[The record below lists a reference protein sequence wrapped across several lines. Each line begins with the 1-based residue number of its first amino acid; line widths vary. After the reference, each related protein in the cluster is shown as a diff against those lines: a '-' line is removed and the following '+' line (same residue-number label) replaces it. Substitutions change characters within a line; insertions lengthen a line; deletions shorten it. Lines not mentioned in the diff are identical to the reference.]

1 MTSIPPPKG
10 IDFKDTS
17 SVEKNWKS
25 FRAQWEN
32 YEIAT
37 GLSEKD
43 EKVRLATF
51 LCTIGPQ
58 GLEKYENFRFE
69 DEAHK

>member
-1 MTSIPPPKG
+1 M
-10 IDFKDTS
+10 
-17 SVEKNWKS
+17 EKHWKS
-25 FRAQWEN
+25 FKAQWDN

-37 GLSEKD
+37 GLSAKD

-69 DEAHK
+69 NAADKNKIDKVLE